1 MATVKIRTKNSVYA
15 VKKENNFVEMTRVK
29 NHYPNGDHSNVA
41 LGDEITGKLVRE
53 IKVGE
58 PIFLTNGWHS
68 SEVLAIE
75 K

>member
-1 MATVKIRTKNSVYA
+1 MKIRTKNSVYV
-15 VKKENNFVEMTRVK
+15 VKKDNNFVEMTRVK
-29 NHYPNGDHSNVA
+29 NHYPGGDHPNVA
-41 LGDEITGKLVRE
+41 LGDEISGELIRE

-58 PIFLTNGWHS
+58 PVLLTGGWHT